1 MLHAI
6 NDDEHIAIKPVLH
19 KSEYSPGSCG
29 ASPESIR
36 RRLQLTTPTP
46 KLDGPQ
52 RPVQDEATPEDPDL
66 KGKGKDGRPSS
77 AYSNDFGDTVRSL
90 FHLGPS
96 DAKQL
101 AAMKHAQTDMSTR
114 CARAELRCIR
124 QDEEIVSLKL
134 KGNAFT
140 NEAEDLHSTVEKQKS
155 ELLKAGEHLT
165 SVGAEVEAA
174 RLEHQKSSAE
184 LERTCEALR
193 SDLKDSKQAAA
204 RLVDVL
210 ATVKG
215 AAAASKEQL
224 VLMKD
229 RSSTELERTCEA
241 LRSDLKDSKQAAA
254 QLVEVLATVKGAA
267 AASKEQLVLMK
278 DALVREQ
285 GASAAGQMRLAA
297 VESENVHLSAQAKQ
311 CATAAESNLMKVTS
325 KQAEKVAQETA
336 QIHQAHQD
344 EMASAILEAGVES
357 RARIEAMEG
366 EVAQLA
372 QELAVEKQNVESK
385 VSALVEHESRR
396 CRHRKSQQRVLEQA
410 NTKADTLMHRLS
422 ASEADVAN
430 LKTALAAAEDAASCS
445 ARQVEGLKE
454 ASKATWQ
461 RSELVSVLEASVL
474 KLRNSH
480 EVSMAAMAEKMKAQD
495 SEHTAKFEA
504 ATSQL
509 SRDKVVL
516 TDALADAKGHAVQVE
531 DTLASTALDLKKCA
545 KELKSSRTE
554 GKVASDLAASKFDLL
569 SNELASTK
577 SVLAEAESKLAQI
590 DHTLVEH
597 DQIHEKYEA
606 TEAAHNVLI
615 AAHASLKT
623 KDAKSSAE
631 NIESASLISLLKVKL
646 YRSIAENNKKVELI
660 ATLRAEVKSW
670 EERDE
675 VRALEEMRQ
684 LYLKENTIRK
694 VLQNKLRELNGNI
707 RVMCRIRPH
716 PSPDTDVNNEIVTC
730 PDFDTEQPTVV
741 KAPFLGYLNQSCNYE
756 FDRVFAAGKV
766 PVSQEDV
773 FKASTEPIVTAV
785 LDGYNVVSTQ
795 YTMHPAVC
803 TCKR

>member
-6 NDDEHIAIKPVLH
+6 NDDDLIAIKPVLH
-19 KSEYSPGSCG
+19 KSEYSPESCG
-29 ASPESIR
+29 ASPENIR

-46 KLDGPQ
+46 TLDGPQ
-52 RPVQDEATPEDPDL
+52 KPVQDEATPEDPDS
-66 KGKGKDGRPSS
+66 KGKGAGKAGRPSS

-124 QDEEIVSLKL
+124 QDEEIASLKL
-134 KGNAFT
+134 KGNEFA

-155 ELLKAGEHLT
+155 ELLKAGE
-165 SVGAEVEAA
+165 EVEAA
-174 RLEHQKSSAE
+174 RLEHRKSSA
-184 LERTCEALR
+184 
-193 SDLKDSKQAAA
+193 
-204 RLVDVL
+204 
-210 ATVKG
+210 
-215 AAAASKEQL
+215 
-224 VLMKD
+224 
-229 RSSTELERTCEA
+229 ELERTCEA

-285 GASAAGQMRLAA
+285 DASAAGQMRLAA
-297 VESENVHLSAQAKQ
+297 VESENVHLSAQAKK

-366 EVAQLA
+366 EAARLA
-372 QELAVEKQNVESK
+372 QELAIEKQNVESK

-396 CRHRKSQQRVLEQA
+396 CRHRKSQQRLLEQA
-410 NTKADTLMHRLS
+410 NKKADTLMHRLS

-430 LKTALAAAEDAASCS
+430 LKTALTAAEDAASCS

-474 KLRNSH
+474 KLRSSH
-480 EVSMAAMAEKMKAQD
+480 EVSMAAMAEKMKTQA
-495 SEHTAKFEA
+495 SEHNAKFEA

-509 SRDKVVL
+509 SRDKVIL
-516 TDALADAKGHAVQVE
+516 TDALADAKGHAVRVE

-554 GKVASDLAASKFDLL
+554 AKAASDLAASKSDLL
-569 SNELASTK
+569 SNDLASTK

-590 DHTLVEH
+590 DRTLVEH
-597 DQIHEKYEA
+597 DQIHEKYELI
-606 TEAAHNVLI
+606 EAAHNVLI

-623 KDAKSSAE
+623 NHAKSSAE

-716 PSPDTDVNNEIVTC
+716 PGPDTDVKNEIVTC

-741 KAPFLGYLNQSCNYE
+741 KAPFLGYMNQSCNYE

-803 TCKR
+803 TCKRW